1 MAFKSVFIAIF
12 IGTALIVSALIINNS
27 RPTIETGGAV
37 GQSAAQFIRAT
48 GKCA

>member
-27 RPTIETGGAV
+27 RPIIETGGVV
-37 GQSAAQFIRAT
+37 GQPAAQFIREI
-48 GKCA
+48 GK